1 MAGFLTPAGK
11 AWALDALVGK
21 SKAARNVYVGLA
33 TAVPLAGEAVTLST
47 ITEPSTPGYV
57 RPLVGWSNALAINE
71 VVAIRNSDS
80 ESFGTV
86 TADLPSC
93 SYAFLCTSVSGTS
106 GDILYVWEL
115 AEPVQALAGKPI
127 SAAAGGLIIE

>member
-33 TAVPLAGEAVTLST
+33 TAVPIAGEAVTLSS
-47 ITEPSTPGYV
+47 ITEPSTSGYV
-57 RPLVGWSNALAINE
+57 RPLVEWSNALAINE
-71 VVAIRNSDS
+71 IVAIKNSNS

-86 TADLPSC
+86 TEDLPSC